1 MIKLVPISVL
11 AVLASLVL
19 VACGG
24 DDETTTTGADTGGTE
39 ATTTGGGGGGGGAGE
54 TLQLA
59 ADPSQIAYDTTSLS
73 AKAGSVTI
81 DFDNPNDSLPHDVCV
96 EAEGEDLGCSDTVT
110 GSKST
115 LDLQDLKP
123 GSYTFSCSVDAHRE
137 AGMEGTLKIQ

>member
-1 MIKLVPISVL
+1 MTKLVPISAL
-11 AVLASLVL
+11 AVLASVAL

-24 DDETTTTGADTGGTE
+24 DDDETTTGAATGGAET
-39 ATTTGGGGGGGGAGE
+39 TTTGGGGGGGGE

-59 ADPSQIAYDTTSLS
+59 ADPSQIAYDTDSLS

-81 DFDNPNDSLPHDVCV
+81 DFDNPNDALPHDVCV

-123 GSYTFSCSVDAHRE
+123 GSYTFYCSVDAHRE
-137 AGMEGTLKIQ
+137 AGMEGTLKVQ